1 MNEIIGLK
9 TKTDAEKKEFVL
21 NSWNGLDYTERL
33 IFNKLLGGSFRIGVS
48 DKTLINAL
56 TKFSGQ
62 ESSALMH
69 SLMGKWQPDRSFISG
84 TDFG

>member
-1 MNEIIGLK
+1 
-9 TKTDAEKKEFVL
+9 
-21 NSWNGLDYTERL
+21 LDYTERL

-62 ESSALMH
+62 ESSIDAQFD
-69 SLMGKWQPDRSFISG
+69 GKMAADRSFISG
-84 TDFG
+84 IDFGRKCQSR